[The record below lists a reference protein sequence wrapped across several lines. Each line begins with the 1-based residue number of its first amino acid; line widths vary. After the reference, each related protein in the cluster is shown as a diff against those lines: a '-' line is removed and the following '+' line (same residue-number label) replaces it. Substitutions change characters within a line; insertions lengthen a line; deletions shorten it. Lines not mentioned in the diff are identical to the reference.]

1 MRFFLSHVIFFPTPH
16 PNHGNLQKCQNKN
29 TCDKPNPH
37 VMIKFRMRI
46 LEPACENLWFFEY
59 YYLLHFI
66 FTDARTPYV
75 FYFSHL
81 QNNSRMREIINACGK
96 IYIFKTNPHAENKTR
111 MRRSQT
117 PHAVEKELDLDQN
130 SCM

>member
-1 MRFFLSHVIFFPTPH
+1 
-16 PNHGNLQKCQNKN
+16 
-29 TCDKPNPH
+29 
-37 VMIKFRMRI
+37 MIKFRMRI

-66 FTDARTPYV
+66 FADARTPYV

-96 IYIFKTNPHAENKTR
+96 I
-111 MRRSQT
+111 
-117 PHAVEKELDLDQN
+117 
-130 SCM
+130 